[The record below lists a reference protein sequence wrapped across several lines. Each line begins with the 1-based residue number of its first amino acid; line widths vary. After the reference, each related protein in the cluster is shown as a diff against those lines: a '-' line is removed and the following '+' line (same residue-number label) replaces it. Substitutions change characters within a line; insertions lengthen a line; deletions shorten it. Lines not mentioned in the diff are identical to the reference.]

1 MSEEQFGMSGIRPIR
16 SMSSI
21 AERLVEL
28 LPEGSVRGLVN
39 RLEELR
45 RKRRRD
51 RFSIVIETDAEGS
64 VETVEVPERYTRRN
78 DSS

>member
-1 MSEEQFGMSGIRPIR
+1 MSTDRPAP
-16 SMSSI
+16 SL
-21 AERLVEL
+21 ADRLVDL